1 MPFYRHRAA
10 REQYLFHFI
19 VAVRRGNNIFAVLSS
34 PCSAETIFSRFIVTA
49 QRGNNIFAILSSPR
63 GAETIFLPFYRHRA
77 AREQYFC
84 ISSFAALLRALK
96 FLFSSLQNGGTCWNG
111 RGGACVPARTSAQRR
126 FHTKTHAL
134 CVGIERWMR
143 PCKAT
148 RAGIQAPP
156 LPISIIFFH
165 AIPHKQNNHLCVI
178 HPNEINRPTRNPP
191 NESNRSHAQSPKRNR
206 RGGAYVPAR
215 TSAQRRFHP
224 KMRCCHPQM
233 LRFHLRKACFH
244 VQTTC
249 FYPRKAPPNDGC
261 ALAGRHGRA
270 HRHRPYHAYRT
281 ASKRRNYFSNKTN
294 GRTCAD
300 AIRADVNTLA
310 EGF

>member
-1 MPFYRHRAA
+1 MRFIVTVQRGNNIFAFYRHRAA
-10 REQYLFHFI
+10 REQYFCHFI
-19 VAVRRGNNIFAVLSS
+19 VAV
-34 PCSAETIFSRFIVTA
+34 
-49 QRGNNIFAILSSPR
+49 QRGNNICTVLSSPR
-63 GAETIFLPFYRHRA
+63 GAGTISLPFYRHRA
-77 AREQYFC
+77 AREQYFRV
-84 ISSFAALLRALK
+84 SVLAASLRALK
-96 FLFSSLQNGGTCWNG
+96 FLFSPLQNGDRCWNG
-111 RGGACVPARTSAQRR
+111 RGGAYVPARTSAQRR

-143 PCKAT
+143 PCKAK

-206 RGGAYVPAR
+206 RGGACVPAR

-224 KMRCCHPQM
+224 KMRCCHPQT

-244 VQTTC
+244 VQTRC

-270 HRHRPYHAYRT
+270 HRHRPYHT
-281 ASKRRNYFSNKTN
+281 
-294 GRTCAD
+294 
-300 AIRADVNTLA
+300 
-310 EGF
+310 